1 MWQGFPRDSPLAID
15 MSTAILKL
23 SENGDLQRIHD
34 KWLTRS
40 ACSSEGAKQGIDRLE
55 IKSFWGLF
63 LLSGMACF
71 IALLC
76 YVIRM
81 AYRFSRHFN
90 NNLEGSSVS
99 PSVRLRSFLSF
110 VNEKEE
116 DDKYRPKRRRKEKSS
131 SRRVVHKDGSLED
144 SSVSVHIEN
153 DVIALG

>member
-1 MWQGFPRDSPLAID
+1 

-55 IKSFWGLF
+55 LKSFWGLF
-63 LLSGMACF
+63 LLIGIACF

-81 AYRFSRHFN
+81 VYSFSRHSN
-90 NNLEGSSVS
+90 SNSEGSSHS
-99 PSVRLRSFLSF
+99 TRLRSFFTF

-116 DDKYRPKRRRKEKSS
+116 EDKKMSKNKRNERGS
-131 SRRVVHKDGSLED
+131 SRRVAHEDEFDG

-153 DVIALG
+153 